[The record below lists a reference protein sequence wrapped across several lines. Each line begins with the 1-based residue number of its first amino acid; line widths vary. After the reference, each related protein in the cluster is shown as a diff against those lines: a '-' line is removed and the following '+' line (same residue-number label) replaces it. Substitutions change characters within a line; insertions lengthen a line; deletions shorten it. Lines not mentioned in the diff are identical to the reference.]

1 MNDFTVLLVGAII
14 GFIAGIAA
22 MGKSCETDTALQ
34 LSNVMNASMLE
45 CVTNK
50 VITKEQV
57 HDWLLRTKGSLNSQ
71 FLHFEFALKD
81 RLIFLFGSMSLI
93 TRIIYTLVGIS
104 GLWGFKLIFDRNS

>member
-1 MNDFTVLLVGAII
+1 MDNFTSLLVGAII

-34 LSNVMNASMLE
+34 LSNVMNASMLD

-57 HDWLLRTKGSLNSQ
+57 HDIEVIFHKHIEANFKFIKANHG
-71 FLHFEFALKD
+71 D
-81 RLIFLFGSMSLI
+81 RC
-93 TRIIYTLVGIS
+93 
-104 GLWGFKLIFDRNS
+104 KENKK